1 MSTYCHSCVIS
12 PWTPRETFLAPPLG
26 IHTLHFWCSDNT
38 IAAWGLLLPWRAAAA
53 AAEDSV
59 PGGCNHFC
67 LPCRHISPPLC
78 QAALRSVVT
87 LQERRRRQE
96 EEGGR
101 LLSWTGRP
109 IGGNI
114 CCMRQLPT
122 CNHLLAA
129 ARDRTAQDRRG
140 ALIRIFLGAERVSSP
155 WPGCKAARRRGRD
168 VSGRPECVAHLPNR
182 DGPECQA
189 EIFRVPKFRLQLSCR
204 AQVHFLARSCIQ
216 TRLRPSER
224 ASERAQVLGGV
235 RKSSNVKQ

>member
-1 MSTYCHSCVIS
+1 
-12 PWTPRETFLAPPLG
+12 
-26 IHTLHFWCSDNT
+26 
-38 IAAWGLLLPWRAAAA
+38 
-53 AAEDSV
+53 
-59 PGGCNHFC
+59 
-67 LPCRHISPPLC
+67 
-78 QAALRSVVT
+78 
-87 LQERRRRQE
+87 
-96 EEGGR
+96 
-101 LLSWTGRP
+101 
-109 IGGNI
+109 
-114 CCMRQLPT
+114 MRQLPT

-224 ASERAQVLGGV
+224 ASAGARRGEKVLECEAITGKFKQISRGEIWPADPRGGEIV
-235 RKSSNVKQ
+235 VS